1 MGNVKFEE
9 LKQISAEMKAIANR
23 SKQENRKTN
32 KEEQDLL
39 DQLAADREELLSNM
53 IYHGYGSKH

>member
-9 LKQISAEMKAIANR
+9 LKHISAKIKAIVKR
-23 SKQENRKTN
+23 SEQEARKTN
-32 KEEQDLL
+32 KEEQNLL